1 MLRGENMD
9 NTLSFAELIL
19 KFWNTIL
26 EYIWPLYFRHE
37 GFNIIKKTCGKPTK
51 IYENSERFCWK
62 CPFFQTFDI
71 VDIRCQTFNSTA
83 HSFGC
88 NNIKTVPYNV
98 VVDTQV
104 EFRIIDPKV
113 IYELNNDF
121 NNQINPLYLFVSNQ
135 VHLLLSKCFLDTK
148 QTGFLNLNNLQ
159 ETINDKLKNTD
170 KDFGK
175 YIKINRIVI
184 TSYDY
189 NISLRQIQ

>member
-1 MLRGENMD
+1 M
-9 NTLSFAELIL
+9 
-19 KFWNTIL
+19 
-26 EYIWPLYFRHE
+26 
-37 GFNIIKKTCGKPTK
+37 
-51 IYENSERFCWK
+51 
-62 CPFFQTFDI
+62 
-71 VDIRCQTFNSTA
+71 
-83 HSFGC
+83 
-88 NNIKTVPYNV
+88 
-98 VVDTQV
+98 
-104 EFRIIDPKV
+104 
-113 IYELNNDF
+113 
-121 NNQINPLYLFVSNQ
+121 SNQ